1 MPACGA
7 HRQKDPFTPCLRC
20 HRPSFPEPVSCSL
33 SCEDPCHTG
42 LPRGNHLNGTSATT
56 PFQMG
61 SQLGFW
67 DAGPQHGLPTIPPTQ
82 APPRGPQGWATE
94 LGHGAGQAG
103 GAGRGGCGKG
113 CWGHLPPPRESGL
126 RARMPRPSAPGAR
139 FTPPALPRLL
149 QGWMHRGPLPA

>member
-7 HRQKDPFTPCLRC
+7 HRQKDPFTPACGARWQKDPFTPACGARWQKDPFTPCLRC
-20 HRPSFPEPVSCSL
+20 HRPSFPESVSCFL

-67 DAGPQHGLPTIPPTQ
+67 DAGPQHGLPTISPVQ

-94 LGHGAGQAG
+94 LGKLEARGGGAVGRGAGVT
-103 GAGRGGCGKG
+103 
-113 CWGHLPPPRESGL
+113 SL
-126 RARMPRPSAPGAR
+126 RPGN
-139 FTPPALPRLL
+139 
-149 QGWMHRGPLPA
+149 QD